1 MTTINTLKKIIENLE
16 CRALD
21 DSDLLKTW
29 EDLNIDSLGQV
40 QLLRDVEDTFDL
52 ELDNNL
58 LDDIRSIDKLAE
70 YLDFKKSI

>member
-21 DSDLLKTW
+21 DSDLSKTW

-40 QLLRDVEDTFDL
+40 QLLRDVEDTFSL
-52 ELDNNL
+52 ELDNDL
-58 LDDIRSIDKLAE
+58 LDNVNSINKLAE